1 METYLNARLN
11 IGNNTKPI
19 SLDFGKAIHGTVK
32 ARQENKDRKVSTYL
46 NPLPGEFYGWRSL
59 VGPWDCKELD
69 TTEQLHLTSPHLT
82 LISST
87 L

>member
-32 ARQENKDRKVSTYL
+32 ARQENKDRKIFTYL
-46 NPLPGEFYGWRSL
+46 NPLPGEFYG
-59 VGPWDCKELD
+59 
-69 TTEQLHLTSPHLT
+69 
-82 LISST
+82 
-87 L
+87 